1 MRALYSF
8 LLSAV
13 SLCAMAADLDKRTA
27 AALEYI
33 SQGYIQYGCAE
44 LQKSANVNNL
54 AAQFY
59 MAICYEQGIVVEK
72 SDADAF
78 KMFRKSAER
87 GLPDAMY
94 HLASFYR
101 EGRVVTR
108 DTVKEQEW
116 LQRYEQ
122 KGGKFIFP
130 DFFAIYE
137 EGQKHQE
144 NYAHNPV
151 AGGSAHANV
160 TAQSKAGGR
169 QDNSELNGRH
179 AVSRT
184 KPQPKYTQD
193 RPFSQPSASMTSD
206 VDQNIPVAKKQQSNT
221 FALIIANENYQ
232 DVAKVS
238 NAINDGMMFGQ
249 YCEKTLGI
257 PKSNIHIQKDA
268 TLNNIKRQ
276 LHWLKQ
282 VMEAYQGQ
290 ASIIFYYAGHG
301 IPDENNGSAFLLPV
315 DGYGTDTTTGYSLE
329 SLYAELNSKP
339 VKSAVVFL
347 DACFSGSSRGDGM
360 LASARGVAIKSKPAQ
375 AKGNIVVFSA
385 AQGDETAYPY
395 KEKKH
400 GLFTYFL
407 LKKLQETEGNCS
419 LSDLG
424 DYLKL
429 QVSRS
434 SIIINGKSQTPTVTA
449 SPALGSQWKK
459 VKLIVD

>member
-1 MRALYSF
+1 MKALYFF
-8 LLSAV
+8 LLSVV
-13 SLCAMAADLDKRTA
+13 SLSAMAADLDKRTA
-27 AALEYI
+27 TALEYI

-59 MAICYEQGIVVEK
+59 MAVCYEQGIVVEK
-72 SDADAF
+72 NDANAF
-78 KMFRKSAER
+78 KMYRKSAER

-94 HLASFYR
+94 HLALFYR
-101 EGRVVTR
+101 EGRVVTK
-108 DTVKEQEW
+108 DAAKEQEW
-116 LQRYEQ
+116 LQRYNQ
-122 KGGKFIFP
+122 KGGKFIYP

-137 EGQKHQE
+137 EGLKHQE
-144 NYAHNPV
+144 NYTHNPV
-151 AGGSAHANV
+151 MGGNVNANV
-160 TAQSKAGGR
+160 SGRNKGGGR
-169 QDNSELNGRH
+169 QHSSLH
-179 AVSRT
+179 AAPRT
-184 KPQPKYTQD
+184 IPQPKDTQI
-193 RPFSQPSASMTSD
+193 RPSSPPLVSKKSD
-206 VDQNIPVAKKQQSNT
+206 VDQNIPLAKKQQSNT

-232 DVAKVS
+232 DVAKVP
-238 NAINDGMMFGQ
+238 NALNDGMMFGQ

-257 PKSNIHIQKDA
+257 PRNNIHIQKDA

-301 IPDENNGSAFLLPV
+301 IPDESNGSAFLLPV
-315 DGYGTDTTTGYSLE
+315 DGFGTDTSTGYSLE
-329 SLYAELNSKP
+329 SLYAELNNKP
-339 VKSAVVFL
+339 AKSAVVFL

-360 LASARGVAIKSKPAQ
+360 LASARGVAIKSKPTQ
-375 AKGNIVVFSA
+375 VKGNIVVFSA

-395 KEKKH
+395 KEKEH

-424 DYLKL
+424 DYLKQ

-459 VKLIVD
+459 VKLISD